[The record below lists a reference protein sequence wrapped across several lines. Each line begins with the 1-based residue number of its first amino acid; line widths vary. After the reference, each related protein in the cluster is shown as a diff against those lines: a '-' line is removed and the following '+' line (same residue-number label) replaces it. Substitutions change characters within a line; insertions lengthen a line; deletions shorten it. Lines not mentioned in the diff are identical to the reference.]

1 MSIDHVP
8 CLVAWCES
16 LGGISYP
23 VLSDFWPHGAVA
35 DEKYGVL
42 RANKGSTERA
52 IFIMDRDGII
62 RYIDI
67 HDVKL
72 QPDNN
77 VALAELRKINAS
89 YK

>member
-8 CLVAWCES
+8 CLQAWCES

-23 VLSDFWPHGAVA
+23 VLSDFWPHGVVA
-35 DEKYGVL
+35 QEKFGVL
-42 RANKGSTERA
+42 RPEGYTERA
-52 IFIMDRDGII
+52 IFVIDRDGII

-67 HDVKL
+67 HDIKH

-77 VALAELRKINAS
+77 VALAVLREINAG
-89 YK
+89 YA

>member
-1 MSIDHVP
+1 MSIDHIP
-8 CLVAWCES
+8 CLKAWCES

-23 VLSDFWPHGAVA
+23 TLSDFWPHGAVA

-42 RANKGSTERA
+42 RAEGYTERA

-67 HDVKL
+67 HELKH

-89 YK
+89 HK